1 MEVLQNLFLQHLH
14 LVFDKEIKCKGIE
27 VGIEG
32 NVLKYV
38 TTAEYRNDATAC
50 PWWNALFLFG
60 ESL

>member
-27 VGIEG
+27 VVIEG

-50 PWWNALFLFG
+50 P
-60 ESL
+60 